1 MVVLVIEDEP
11 GIADFLRRGL
21 ESAGFGVEIAADG
34 QLGLRIAQQR
44 DEVELVILDLG
55 LPGLPG
61 EYVLRRLRAVQAGP
75 AGDRPYRQGRRSPTR
90 SPTSMPAPTTTW

>member
-34 QLGLRIAQQR
+34 QLGLRSRNSA
-44 DEVELVILDLG
+44 
-55 LPGLPG
+55 
-61 EYVLRRLRAVQAGP
+61 
-75 AGDRPYRQGRRSPTR
+75 TR
-90 SPTSMPAPTTTW
+90 SSW